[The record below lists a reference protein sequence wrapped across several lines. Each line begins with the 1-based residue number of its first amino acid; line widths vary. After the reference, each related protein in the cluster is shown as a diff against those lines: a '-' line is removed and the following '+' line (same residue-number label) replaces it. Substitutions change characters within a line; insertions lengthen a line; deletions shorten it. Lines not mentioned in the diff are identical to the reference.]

1 MTHLII
7 FQFGTDKLYPRRCS
21 VFPFHPWDPNEK
33 RKEGVVLWIPRTIE
47 DLIKSSKEQLNCSG
61 SRLLSE
67 DGARIV
73 DVDMISDRQK
83 LYLIAGSEMT

>member
-1 MTHLII
+1 M
-7 FQFGTDKLYPRRCS
+7 
-21 VFPFHPWDPNEK
+21 FPFHPWDSNEK
-33 RKEGVVLWIPRTIE
+33 RKEGVVLWVPRTIE

-73 DVDMISDRQK
+73 DVDMISDKQK
-83 LYLIAGSEMT
+83 LYLVAGSEMT

>member
-1 MTHLII
+1 M
-7 FQFGTDKLYPRRCS
+7 
-21 VFPFHPWDPNEK
+21 FPFHPWDPNEK

-47 DLIKSSKEQLNCSG
+47 DLIKSSKEQLNFSG

-73 DVDMISDRQK
+73 DVDMISDKQK
-83 LYLIAGSEMT
+83 LYLVAGSEMT